1 MTFFVSYGGKIWYF
15 LVIYLLI
22 EKIEDVTFT
31 KSCCYFG
38 LQLTASNLIDI
49 ICPHGYQGLHSINV
63 LLSENITFLSSV
75 SHQYPMYLRC
85 S

>member
-49 ICPHGYQGLHSINV
+49 ICPHGYQV
-63 LLSENITFLSSV
+63 
-75 SHQYPMYLRC
+75 
-85 S
+85 